1 MLEEAIVATR
11 PTESALMTLPP
22 SHSWLSGIPSLTAWT
37 CSRVEVTGSL
47 VYAVQRWESV
57 RVGGSRASGRIP
69 PGGPKGHGGAR
80 LFPFLVAPVGVKD
93 DPAVTMRCRE
103 PLRTLPR
110 PWGRC
115 GDRYEP
121 CGARVS
127 GVLVL
132 GGVYLGQIGDNRRL
146 ERQQP
151 G

>member
-11 PTESALMTLPP
+11 PTESALMTPP
-22 SHSWLSGIPSLTAWT
+22 RPIRG
-37 CSRVEVTGSL
+37 SRE
-47 VYAVQRWESV
+47 
-57 RVGGSRASGRIP
+57 SRASGRIP
-69 PGGPKGHGGAR
+69 PGGPKEHGGAR